1 MPPAFFFFLRIALAN
16 LGFLWFHI
24 YCKIIC
30 SSYMKNVMGNVIGN
44 FHSFPML
51 VRLCSK
57 SFKLAF
63 SIMCIENFQM
73 YKISLEKAEEQEIK
87 LSTFIGS
94 QRKQGN
100 SRKTSTSVSL
110 TMQKALTVWV
120 TTNCVKFFKR
130 WEC

>member
-57 SFKLAF
+57 SFKLGF
-63 SIMCIENFQM
+63 G
-73 YKISLEKAEEQEIK
+73 
-87 LSTFIGS
+87 ST
-94 QRKQGN
+94 
-100 SRKTSTSVSL
+100 
-110 TMQKALTVWV
+110 
-120 TTNCVKFFKR
+120 
-130 WEC
+130 

>member
-1 MPPAFFFFLRIALAN
+1 MTGNGQFSFKTKRRAVA
-16 LGFLWFHI
+16 
-24 YCKIIC
+24 
-30 SSYMKNVMGNVIGN
+30 KNVQTTRQLHL
-44 FHSFPML
+44 FYML
-51 VRLCSK
+51 VRLYSK

-100 SRKTSTSVSL
+100 SRKTSSASL
-110 TMQKALTVWV
+110 ITLKPLTVWV
-120 TTNCVKFFKR
+120 TTNC
-130 WEC
+130 